1 MWLVHP
7 VGHIFP
13 VRIFSMFKLK
23 TQGDTCTVTR
33 SLTLP
38 KAGQLPAVPLES
50 TFKVKF
56 DLGGV
61 KPATDVG
68 KAVLSGFENVYL
80 FELKRFGT
88 KQDNDFIAAWATLG
102 KAMAAAKDKDAMQK
116 AGEGFQKK
124 VLAEW
129 NDFAAGTGKT
139 YAQSSFESVSKS
151 VQKDKKTDLSKARIA
166 FSADELKASRV
177 NILSSIL
184 AAVTLTAAAG
194 PIDWITAAIGG
205 MAALLKGYQGAWDI
219 AKRRAGD
226 VQSSLNHLDDRLT
239 EAQKIMVTLGPSL
252 DRITSARAAL
262 EADIIAASAELTALN
277 AELARLEK
285 RAKAEAAVREG
296 GYLADLQTKV
306 TTNAKALDALRGEIK
321 KIDAVSRAVQAAQK
335 AVAEADTLVEAE
347 RKGWDAFM
355 AKVTKVSSDSGTF
368 MGTVAS
374 VLKQLK

>member
-1 MWLVHP
+1 
-7 VGHIFP
+7 
-13 VRIFSMFKLK
+13 MFKLK

-38 KAGQLPAVPLES
+38 KAGPLPSVPLES

-68 KAVLSGFENVYL
+68 KAVLSGFENVYF

-102 KAMAAAKDKDAMQK
+102 KAMAAAKDKDAVQK

-129 NDFAAGTGKT
+129 NDFAAKTGKT

-194 PIDWITAAIGG
+194 PIGWITAAIGG

>member
-1 MWLVHP
+1 
-7 VGHIFP
+7 
-13 VRIFSMFKLK
+13 MFKLK

-33 SLTLP
+33 TLTLP
-38 KAGQLPAVPLES
+38 KVGPLPAVPLES

-68 KAVLSGFENVYL
+68 KAVLSGFENTYL
-80 FELKRFGT
+80 YELKRFGT
-88 KQDNDFIAAWATLG
+88 KQDTEFVTAWGALG
-102 KAMAAAKDKDAMQK
+102 KALESAKDKAAVQK

-124 VLAEW
+124 VLADW
-129 NDFAAGTGKT
+129 NDFAAKTGKT
-139 YAQSSFESVSKS
+139 YAQTSFETVSKS

-166 FSADELKASRV
+166 FSADELKPSRV
-177 NILSSIL
+177 NILTSIL
-184 AAVTLTAAAG
+184 AAVTIGAASGPIGWIAAAV
-194 PIDWITAAIGG
+194 GG

-226 VQSSLNHLDDRLT
+226 VQSSLNHLNDRLT
-239 EAQKIMVTLGPSL
+239 EAQKIMLTLTPSL
-252 DRITSARAAL
+252 ERITSGRAAL
-262 EADIIAASAELTALN
+262 EADIIAASAELTTLH

-285 RAKAEAAVREG
+285 RAKSEAAVREG
-296 GYLADLQTKV
+296 DYLADLQTKV

-321 KIDAVSRAVQAAQK
+321 KIDAVAKAVQAAQK
-335 AVAEADTLVEAE
+335 AVADADTLVEAE

-368 MGTVAS
+368 MGAVAS